1 VRRAA
6 FWPARADRGMVLVA
20 VLWMVAA
27 LTVVVTGITRS
38 VREEARVSA
47 LSRQS
52 VEAGALGDAAIHLV
66 LQDMA
71 MQTSPVARLTQL
83 HVPYRGVQ
91 VEVQIMPLNGLID
104 INNAPAEL
112 LAALYVQA
120 GGLGAP
126 AAAALAQATVETRS
140 RKDARG
146 LPERFEAPED
156 LLRVPGVAYDL
167 YAKIADLVTADLR
180 SGGKVN
186 PLAAPASVLAVLAN
200 GNAAVASRIASAR
213 DAGQEGID
221 TTALDAGLTDNLSV
235 RRYRIQA
242 RLPLPD
248 GMWLRVSRSV
258 ELDVRGRGGLPW
270 YTFHTQR
277 GFEPSPRK
285 SS

>member
-1 VRRAA
+1 
-6 FWPARADRGMVLVA
+6 MVLVA

-38 VREEARVSA
+38 VREEVRVAA

-66 LQDMA
+66 LQEMA
-71 MQTSPVARLTQL
+71 VQTTPVARLTQMR
-83 HVPYRGVQ
+83 VPYRNAQIEVQ
-91 VEVQIMPLNGLID
+91 VMPLNGLID

-120 GGLGAP
+120 GGLAAP
-126 AAAALAQATVETRS
+126 AAAELARATIETRM

-146 LPERFEAPED
+146 LAERFEAPED

-167 YAKIADLVTADLR
+167 YAKIVDLVTADLR
-180 SGGKVN
+180 GGGKVN
-186 PLAAPASVLAVLAN
+186 PLAAPAPVLAVLAG
-200 GNAAVASRIASAR
+200 GNVAVAARIAAAR

-221 TTALDAGLTDNLSV
+221 TTALDAGLTDSLSV

-242 RLPLPD
+242 RLPLSD

-258 ELDVRGRGGLPW
+258 ELDGRGRSGLPW